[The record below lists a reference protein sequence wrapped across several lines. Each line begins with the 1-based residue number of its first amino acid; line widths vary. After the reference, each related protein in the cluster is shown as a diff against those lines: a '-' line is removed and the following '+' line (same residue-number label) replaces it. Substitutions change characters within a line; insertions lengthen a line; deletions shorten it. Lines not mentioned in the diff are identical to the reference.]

1 MDIKKIRAGT
11 VLLPASG
18 NEVVIECLDEIER
31 LRHALKMIRDGQ
43 KEAKNTNIVDYIDA
57 VLTPNQPIPIP
68 IPIPILNAVTP
79 S

>member
-1 MDIKKIRAGT
+1 MDTKKMRACA
-11 VLLPASG
+11 VLLPAPG

-31 LRHALKMIRDGQ
+31 LRHALELIRDGQ

-57 VLTPNQPIPIP
+57 VLTPNQPIPI
-68 IPIPILNAVTP
+68 LNAVTP

>member
-1 MDIKKIRAGT
+1 MDTKKMGACA
-11 VLLPASG
+11 VLLPAPG
-18 NEVVIECLDEIER
+18 NEVVIECLVEIER
-31 LRHALKMIRDGQ
+31 LRHALEMIRDGQ

-57 VLTPNQPIPIP
+57 VLTPNEP